1 MAKGK
6 DFNYFRAFIDLAE
19 GSLKASEML
28 NTILHDFNVD
38 TLQEKVKEMHEIE
51 HNADVQRHEI
61 MNRLVKE
68 FLPPIERED
77 IISLADNIDDV
88 VDSVEDVLLGIDM
101 YNVQT
106 IRPEIIKFVE
116 VIMDCCK
123 SMGAALVEFEHFKRS
138 HTLHPAIIEVNRL
151 EEVADQLYMNGVREL
166 YRNTKDPVE
175 LMVWTEIYLLLEKCC
190 DSCEKVAN
198 DIENIVM
205 KNS

>member
-1 MAKGK
+1 MANNK
-6 DFNYFRAFIDLAE
+6 DFNYFKAFTDLAE
-19 GSLKASEML
+19 GSLRASEML
-28 NTILHDFNVD
+28 STILHDFNVD
-38 TLQEKVKEMHEIE
+38 TLSQKVKEMHEIE
-51 HNADVQRHEI
+51 HNADLHRHEI

-88 VDSVEDVLLGIDM
+88 VDSIEDVLLGMDM
-101 YNVQT
+101 YNIQI
-106 IRPEIIKFVE
+106 IRPEIVRFVD

-138 HTLHPAIIEVNRL
+138 HTLHAAIVEVNRL
-151 EEVADQLYMNGVREL
+151 EEVADQLYINGVRDL